1 MIQWTS
7 SWGELG
13 ITPKRTFLIG
23 RRMSFSDVVALKPQ
37 KLRLLL
43 LVSVART
50 LEAMLLA
57 YDNVRRLPSLVPLIM
72 RQLRSPRDNLGRAC
86 YQ

>member
-1 MIQWTS
+1 MNVQLRRA
-7 SWGELG
+7 EHH
-13 ITPKRTFLIG
+13 PKRTFLIG
-23 RRMSFSDVVALKPQ
+23 RRLSFSDVVALKPQ

-57 YDNVRRLPSLVPLIM
+57 YDNVHVCRLLC
-72 RQLRSPRDNLGRAC
+72 Q
-86 YQ
+86 